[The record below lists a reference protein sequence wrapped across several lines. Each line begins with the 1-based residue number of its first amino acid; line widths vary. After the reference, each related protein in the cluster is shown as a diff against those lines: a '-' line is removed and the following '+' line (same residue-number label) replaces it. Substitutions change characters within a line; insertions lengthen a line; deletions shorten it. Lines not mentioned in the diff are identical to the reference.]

1 MSVKQSKQ
9 HGAPPTSTVLCVW
22 HLRCSSYQSPFVVAP
37 LLEACCEQ
45 VNMRNNIVGLL
56 FCHQQTTTTAT
67 FTCLQRSRKSA
78 AAAKEIQDNNCT
90 MDLFATGELVL
101 LFVNYCDVRTSCKV
115 NSMATNS
122 EEMLL
127 VKDIHE
133 LIWLAQ
139 HQSVQD
145 SFPPS
150 LHLFCCYCLVVNKIK
165 AHCDS
170 NKGESKEKNNQNR
183 KEESLQENV
192 EQENWIW

>member
-101 LFVNYCDVRTSCKV
+101 FFVNYCDVRTSCKV
-115 NSMATNS
+115 NGNKQWGNAAGQGYSRVNLISTALIRAGFFSSFTS
-122 EEMLL
+122 LVLL
-127 VKDIHE
+127 
-133 LIWLAQ
+133 LL
-139 HQSVQD
+139 
-145 SFPPS
+145 
-150 LHLFCCYCLVVNKIK
+150 LG
-165 AHCDS
+165 
-170 NKGESKEKNNQNR
+170 GE
-183 KEESLQENV
+183 
-192 EQENWIW
+192 